1 MKNAFLILALSM
13 TLLSCKKSS
22 MPQKQHV
29 FTSNQTVTETITAT
43 ASISKNSSGIW
54 FVSGSTSASPVI
66 DSLQMSGD
74 VYINIES
81 TDINGYTIDQVITP
95 NVVVGQT
102 FSVSLTSYT
111 FYSTPILTNV
121 FYEPQNT
128 TSLGSILYTV
138 KYQ

>member
-1 MKNAFLILALSM
+1 MKNALLILILPIV
-13 TLLSCKKSS
+13 LFSCKKSS
-22 MPQKQHV
+22 TPQKQHE
-29 FTSNQTVTETITAT
+29 FTSNQNVTETITAT
-43 ASISKNSSGIW
+43 ASIYKNSSGIW
-54 FVSGSTSASPVI
+54 VVSGSTSSSPVI

-95 NVVVGQT
+95 NAVVGQS
-102 FSVSLTSYT
+102 FSTTLTTYT

-121 FYEPQNT
+121 FYEPQNI
-128 TSLGSILYTV
+128 TSFGSILYTV